1 MQGRKR
7 QITHVEKLYGKVT
20 TTDGLIR
27 EGCTGLID
35 KKHGV
40 CDAAEGFVRR
50 VGDIL
55 VGMVEGEKSRKV
67 GRCGKDLG
75 AGRVFAQ

>member
-1 MQGRKR
+1 MGALQ
-7 QITHVEKLYGKVT
+7 V
-20 TTDGLIR
+20 
-27 EGCTGLID
+27 GCTGLID

-67 GRCGKDLG
+67 GGCGKNLG
-75 AGRVFAQ
+75 AGGIFAQ